1 METADTIR
9 AFWFGSGT
17 DDKTIADERA
27 RMWWSKNSEVDRE
40 IRQRFEASVA
50 EAANHELDHWSATV
64 GGRLALILLTDQFPR
79 HIYRGT
85 SQAFSFDT
93 LARHWSREGIRQGEH
108 ERLRPV
114 ERVFFF
120 LPLEHSESMDD
131 QEQSVALYEELVRN
145 APAEHKAVFEE
156 FLRYARLHRDVIKRF
171 GRFPHRNRILGRE
184 STPEELAALAQGGLS
199 F

>member
-17 DDKTIADERA
+17 DDKTTADERA
-27 RMWWSKNSEVDRE
+27 RMWWSKNPEVDRE
-40 IRQRFEASVA
+40 IRQRFEACVA
-50 EAANHELDHWSATV
+50 EAANHELDHWSATA

-79 HIYRGT
+79 HIYRDT
-85 SQAFSFDT
+85 PQAFSFDA
-93 LARHWSREGIRQGEH
+93 LARHWAREGIRQGEH
-108 ERLRPV
+108 EQLRPV
-114 ERVFFF
+114 ERVFFY

-131 QEQSVALYEELVRN
+131 QEQSVTLCEELVRN
-145 APAEHKAVFEE
+145 APDEHKAVFEE

-184 STPEELAALAQGGLS
+184 STPEELGALKQGGLS